1 MLDQVHDQNQLWLS
15 CVTQKAKHCVPW
27 CLQDFDKKTFFFEGI
42 MEVLL
47 PDNWKS
53 PILEKYEVSTNQDE
67 HVAIYITL
75 VSLYTFNDVILCKVF
90 PTILKGVVLSW
101 LTWLP
106 LYLIDSFDTLVMKF
120 GAQFVISRPHHFTF
134 ITLVNIR

>member
-1 MLDQVHDQNQLWLS
+1 
-15 CVTQKAKHCVPW
+15 
-27 CLQDFDKKTFFFEGI
+27 

-101 LTWLP
+101 LT
-106 LYLIDSFDTLVMKF
+106 
-120 GAQFVISRPHHFTF
+120 
-134 ITLVNIR
+134 